1 MKRINEKRCLCMEFL
16 RRCLTALLPRQEER
30 AADLEADGCGG
41 EHRICLVTDAGD
53 VRVQVSPLLRTHDL
67 YDVVNGV

>member
-1 MKRINEKRCLCMEFL
+1 MEYL
-16 RRCLTALLPRQEER
+16 RSEWAALVPVQAR
-30 AADLEADGCGG
+30 AEFADLEAFGCGDG
-41 EHRICLVTDAGD
+41 ESIVIVTEAAD